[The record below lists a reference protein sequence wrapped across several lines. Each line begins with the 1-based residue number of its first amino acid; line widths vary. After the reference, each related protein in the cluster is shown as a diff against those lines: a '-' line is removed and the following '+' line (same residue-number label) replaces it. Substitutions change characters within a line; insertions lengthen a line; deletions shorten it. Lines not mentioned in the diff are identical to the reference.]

1 VLRRRRRMHTVH
13 FHWNFSIILVWTLL
27 SI

>member
-1 VLRRRRRMHTVH
+1 VLRRRRMHAVH
-13 FHWNFSIILVWTLL
+13 FHCNLSIILVWTLL